1 MELLGLSPCEEP
13 KWGSPPP
20 PPPQKKEKKRENKS
34 KLNRKGKIF
43 QHLCYGRIAVIDAQ
57 FDPVCFRVDFFLDI
71 VFVLRLTLFGE

>member
-1 MELLGLSPCEEP
+1 MEVPLLPF
-13 KWGSPPP
+13 PPP
-20 PPPQKKEKKRENKS
+20 PPKKRENKS